1 MFTNTGAANENVVH
15 VHSGILSGYKEKI
28 MKFTDRWDSLH
39 VWIMLL
45 WEAQVYQTLMSAVIY
60 FLKSWSGGPRGPAK
74 AAQVVATLLAHQGFD
89 KTLLPKIQHTLVAK
103 CREMKPKLLRMFLPC
118 WLAST
123 VWEGALQGAKEEAS
137 LTVLTK
143 STIPSCQARCTYW
156 SRQQT
161 CCGRN
166 HLLWLDFG
174 PIPPERICAS

>member
-1 MFTNTGAANENVVH
+1 MKSHSETYICKAVRYTVVGRGH
-15 VHSGILSGYKEKI
+15 
-28 MKFTDRWDSLH
+28 WDSLH

-45 WEAQVYQTLMSAVIY
+45 WEAQVYRTLCPLWYISLWAGQ
-60 FLKSWSGGPRGPAK
+60 GGPRGPAK

-103 CREMKPKLLRMFLPC
+103 CREMKPKFCRMFLPC

-123 VWEGALQGAKEEAS
+123 VWEGALQGVKEEAS
-137 LTVLTK
+137 VTVLAK

-166 HLLWLDFG
+166 HPLWLDFG
-174 PIPPERICAS
+174 PITPEGIRAS